1 MDNKKSILFLIPS
14 RLDGPSARYIKD
26 LAKELYSFNFIPYL
40 ASMEKVSSVNL
51 EGIEIKNFLISGTE
65 SKASFLSMLS
75 ELESNKFDYVF
86 SVGSRV
92 AIDLIAIRLKETGSK
107 LLKQFEDDE
116 ETIFLNC
123 NKGKS
128 KKDYRRKLVDGFN
141 SKLSFFEIFEN
152 YKPVKVVDPYLKGY
166 TLSKLDGYTKIWGAL
181 SFDEENLMKG
191 LKNFSLPPVVSKSK
205 IQELAGKKSS
215 ITPSDNR
222 YFLGGSIYSLV
233 DAEIFLNAWC
243 EYSHINGSAE
253 LIISRSRTSPVVLNY
268 IEERIENLSNVQ
280 LVDLPTDE
288 MYLDVL
294 LSAKYVVSIGGGEFD
309 KKRLPSRLV
318 KSMQLGKVVIAPVVG
333 FGKSLMDA
341 NAGHV
346 CFYNDAGEWFK
357 TLQNTQSS
365 IGIDIENKAKSFAA
379 SNFDIENIAESFST
393 FLLSAENGVTSSTQL
408 KNRAPSYTFDAAHC
422 FKADSM
428 SFAGTSTPFTRYTSC
443 KRVRIRLFLRGKN
456 LLVQSLNREDYNYQV
471 EQFLL
476 AIGSEHENENI
487 NAEDL
492 FVDRYSPIKIGEFE
506 ITAPPYFKFI
516 SLALERA
523 LSEFQQLN
531 TFQRSFVL
539 EKITIIFRVFYA
551 INTLIEKDLVERVF
565 FHADMQST
573 EAMLCDLINKNTFGI
588 DTFTLQH
595 ALYYKPKSQ
604 NDVNTVNTEVSPS
617 KFSLLWDNE
626 VAKAVLKNNPHKT
639 VIEVPSF
646 SSFNLKGFDI
656 RNPKRELLVVLD
668 GPNNN
673 ASNSEMLKCISE
685 FALKNKIK
693 RFYIKPHP
701 YHTEKVLAEM
711 TKGLSCS
718 LISDIDRI
726 YKKTVFLS
734 STLGYELFDFG
745 FSVVQYQPA
754 SLSSSIGLIS
764 AHGLKVVTSEKELL
778 DAVGDISPTREQRIK
793 NDSKKLEELQ
803 HALIAENILD

>member
-14 RLDGPSARYIKD
+14 KLDGPSARYIKD

-40 ASMEKVSSVNL
+40 ASLEKVSSVSL
-51 EGIEIKNFLISGTE
+51 EGIEIKNFFVSGVE
-65 SKASFLSMLS
+65 SKAKFISILS

-92 AIDLIAIRLKETGSK
+92 AIDLIAIRLQENGSK
-107 LLKQFEDDE
+107 LIKQFEDDE

-141 SKLSFFEIFEN
+141 SKLSFSEIFEN
-152 YKPVKVVDPYLKGY
+152 YKPLKVVDPYLKGY
-166 TLSKLDGYTKIWGAL
+166 TLSKLNGYTKIWGAL

-191 LKNFSLPPVVSKSK
+191 LKNFSLPPVVAKSK
-205 IQELAGKKSS
+205 IQELADKKSS

-243 EYSHINGSAE
+243 EYSNINRSAE

-268 IEERIENLSNVQ
+268 IEGEIENLSNVQ

-333 FGKSLMDA
+333 FGKSLMDT

-346 CFYNDAGEWFK
+346 CFYNDAGEWLE
-357 TLQNTQSS
+357 TLKNTQSS
-365 IGIDIENKAKSFAA
+365 IGIDIENNAKSFAA

-393 FLLSAENGVTSSTQL
+393 FLSSLENGVTSSTQL
-408 KNRAPSYTFDAAHC
+408 KNRAYNYTFDAAHC

-428 SFAGTSTPFTRYTSC
+428 SFAGTSTPFTRYTPC
-443 KRVRIRLFLRGKN
+443 KRIKIRLFLEDKN

-471 EQFLL
+471 EQFLS
-476 AIGSEHENENI
+476 AIGREHEQKNQ
-487 NAEDL
+487 NAKEL

-516 SLALERA
+516 SLALEHS
-523 LSEFQQLN
+523 LSEFRQLN
-531 TFQRSFVL
+531 TYQRSFIL
-539 EKITIIFRVFYA
+539 EKITIIFRAFYA
-551 INTLIEKDLVERVF
+551 INTLIEQNLVERVF

-595 ALYYKPKSQ
+595 ALYYQPKSQ

-639 VIEVPSF
+639 VIQVPPF
-646 SSFNLKGFDI
+646 SSFNLKSFDI

-673 ASNSEMLKCISE
+673 ASNTEMLKCINE

-693 RFYIKPHP
+693 RFYVKPHP
-701 YHTEKVLAEM
+701 YHNEKVLAEM

-718 LISDIDRI
+718 LISNIDI
-726 YKKTVFLS
+726 
-734 STLGYELFDFG
+734 
-745 FSVVQYQPA
+745 FSR
-754 SLSSSIGLIS
+754 
-764 AHGLKVVTSEKELL
+764 K
-778 DAVGDISPTREQRIK
+778 
-793 NDSKKLEELQ
+793 
-803 HALIAENILD
+803 